1 MAGMSAFLT
10 IEDSAREVARPPD
23 PDASALAAMSIRV
36 TCAERMAR
44 ASSPQNRQARSN
56 IMNGHRSLAHVPAAD
71 PLAGLWE
78 ALRTTRPDADVDL
91 LRRAYDVAARCHQ
104 GQLRRSGDPYVT
116 HPVSVATIL
125 TGLGADDQTLC
136 AAILHDTVEDTPYTL
151 TAMSREF
158 GPGTAAMVAGIMALD
173 GSRRRRGNKL
183 ARAIAAA
190 QAADTRVVEMKLADR
205 LHNMQTIRFL
215 PHAKQLHRAR
225 QSLDIFV
232 PVAEQLSM
240 PTVTSELETL
250 AAATLT
256 RGQLDGHGL
265 LRRPRAHQRTI
276 VALDIERSTS
286 RPDDVKAELR
296 QTMYAL
302 FDAALRAAGIQPR
315 HRERFADR
323 GDGFLALIHPVG
335 DISKVLLR
343 RVIPAFSLLLAEHN
357 VGRPLQR
364 QLRVRVVV
372 HAGTV
377 FYDANGCFGETL
389 DAAFRLLDAPSVKGA
404 LQAASAPLVLVVS
417 AGLDGFVRTGESG
430 RAFPRVSVQVASN
443 EYEGRVSLLP
453 G

>member
-1 MAGMSAFLT
+1 
-10 IEDSAREVARPPD
+10 
-23 PDASALAAMSIRV
+23 
-36 TCAERMAR
+36 
-44 ASSPQNRQARSN
+44 
-56 IMNGHRSLAHVPAAD
+56 MNGYSSRAPGPAAD
-71 PLAGLWE
+71 PIAALSE

-91 LRRAYDVAARCHQ
+91 LRRAYDVAARCHR
-104 GQLRRSGDPYVT
+104 GQFRRSGDPYVT

-125 TGLGADDQTLC
+125 AGLGADDRTLC
-136 AAILHDTVEDTPYTL
+136 TALLHDTVQDTPYTL
-151 TAMSREF
+151 AALSREF
-158 GPGTAAMVAGIMALD
+158 GQDIAAMVAGTVALD
-173 GSRRRRGNKL
+173 NLKWRGRQV
-183 ARAIAAA
+183 ARVIAAVES
-190 QAADTRVVEMKLADR
+190 ADTRVVAVKLTDR

-215 PHAKQLHRAR
+215 PQPKQQRKAR
-225 QSLDIFV
+225 ESLDIFV
-232 PVAEQLSM
+232 PVSEQLRLH
-240 PTVTSELETL
+240 TVTSELETL
-250 AAATLT
+250 ASPTLM
-256 RGQLDGHGL
+256 RGQLAGHGP

-315 HRERFADR
+315 HRDRFADR

-335 DISKVLLR
+335 NTPRVLLR
-343 RVIPAFSLLLAEHN
+343 RVIPAFGLLLAEHN

-372 HAGTV
+372 HAGAV

-389 DAAFRLLDAPSVKGA
+389 DAAFRLLDAPSVKEVLRSA
-404 LQAASAPLVLVVS
+404 QAPLVLVVS
-417 AGLDGFVRTGESG
+417 AGLDGFVHTGESG
-430 RAFPRVSVQVASN
+430 RACSPVSVQVASN

>member
-1 MAGMSAFLT
+1 
-10 IEDSAREVARPPD
+10 
-23 PDASALAAMSIRV
+23 
-36 TCAERMAR
+36 
-44 ASSPQNRQARSN
+44 
-56 IMNGHRSLAHVPAAD
+56 MNGYSSRAAGPAAD
-71 PLAGLWE
+71 PIAALSE

-91 LRRAYDVAARCHQ
+91 LRRAYDVAARSHR
-104 GQLRRSGDPYVT
+104 GQFRRSGDPYVT

-125 TGLGADDQTLC
+125 AGLGADDQTLC

-151 TAMSREF
+151 TALSREF
-158 GPGTAAMVAGIMALD
+158 GSGIAAMVAGIMALD
-173 GSRRRRGNKL
+173 SIKYRGGRQV
-183 ARAIAAA
+183 ARVIAAVES
-190 QAADTRVVEMKLADR
+190 ADTRVVAVKLADR

-215 PHAKQLHRAR
+215 PQPKQQRKAR
-225 QSLDIFV
+225 ESLDVFV
-232 PVAEQLSM
+232 PVSEQLRLH
-240 PTVTSELETL
+240 TVTSELETL
-250 AAATLT
+250 ASATLT
-256 RGQLDGHGL
+256 RGQLAGHGL

-315 HRERFADR
+315 HRDRFADR
-323 GDGFLALIHPVG
+323 GDGFLALIHPV
-335 DISKVLLR
+335 SRTPRVLLR
-343 RVIPAFSLLLAEHN
+343 RVIPAFALLLAEHN

-404 LQAASAPLVLVVS
+404 LQAAQAPLVLVVS
-417 AGLDGFVRTGESG
+417 AGLDGFVHTGESG